1 MTKSKWASLSSE
13 GKSFHLKWQKSVRE
27 QFAPHAPHFPQSILT
42 GPFFF
47 SFYFLSKTKAAN
59 EEAEQGEEA
68 ANQSP
73 EGYMHPSQLL
83 LIFLPTSKNVFLSL
97 NPFCT
102 QMKTRAEEATVLGEQ
117 HDSTYQGILT
127 GCISPS
133 LRDTRE

>member
-1 MTKSKWASLSSE
+1 M
-13 GKSFHLKWQKSVRE
+13 RE
-27 QFAPHAPHFPQSILT
+27 QFTPRAPRFPQSILT
-42 GPFFF
+42 GPFPRQL
-47 SFYFLSKTKAAN
+47 SLPFYFLSKPKAAN